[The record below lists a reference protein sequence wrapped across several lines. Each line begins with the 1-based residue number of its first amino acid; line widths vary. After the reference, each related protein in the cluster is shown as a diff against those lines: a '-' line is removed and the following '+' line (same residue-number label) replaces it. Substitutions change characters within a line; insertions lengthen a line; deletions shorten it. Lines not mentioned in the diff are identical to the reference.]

1 MMDDLSGLAGGA
13 WVFSHRLLGW
23 TLGFLLLSSVVG
35 CGREELAAPDTPPA
49 AAAKATPPFN
59 RDMHVIQELWKELQA
74 LEIAADPS
82 AEKKR
87 QTLRQALQERIE
99 AFNRKQETLS
109 DADRQFLQHVSKRV
123 SAKHYN

>member
-35 CGREELAAPDTPPA
+35 CGREEQAAPDTPPA

-87 QTLRQALQERIE
+87 QTLRQALQERVDALDASADSLDESERQLLADIK
-99 AFNRKQETLS
+99 RKTSQ
-109 DADRQFLQHVSKRV
+109 
-123 SAKHYN
+123 AKP

>member
-23 TLGFLLLSSVVG
+23 TLGYLLLSSVVG

-49 AAAKATPPFN
+49 AAAKATPTFN

-87 QTLRQALQERIE
+87 QTLRQALQERVDALDASADSLDESERQLLADIK
-99 AFNRKQETLS
+99 RKTSQ
-109 DADRQFLQHVSKRV
+109 
-123 SAKHYN
+123 AKP

>member
-35 CGREELAAPDTPPA
+35 CGREEQAAPDTPPA

-87 QTLRQALQERIE
+87 QTLRQALQERV
-99 AFNRKQETLS
+99 
-109 DADRQFLQHVSKRV
+109 DALDASADSLDESERQLLADIKRGI
-123 SAKHYN
+123 SQAKP